1 MAGALCQVCTSL
13 QRHLHQCDVAGGGA
27 RQAALIRPRWHCVRR
42 GSRDYVRTNSLARL
56 LGMMGS
62 AHDGE
67 ALKAARIAD
76 RLVRDAGCT
85 WFDVEVFGFVLALTA
100 FSTNALAQNN
110 ITVLTPTTD
119 SCLSYTRAIEANDFM
134 LTEGVNGWA
143 LGYLS
148 GVAQATGID
157 ILRDAAAPD
166 LFRQLYSVCKAEPRQ
181 LLSAALEGIARN
193 LIAAKRH

>member
-1 MAGALCQVCTSL
+1 MCALTPWRAPA
-13 QRHLHQCDVAGGGA
+13 RH
-27 RQAALIRPRWHCVRR
+27 
-42 GSRDYVRTNSLARL
+42 
-56 LGMMGS
+56 MGS
-62 AHDGE
+62 AHDGQ
-67 ALKAARIAD
+67 ALNAARIAD

-143 LGYLS
+143 LAWFGFASRVELAKQIGGRFVSQDVYAGAL
-148 GVAQATGID
+148 GNTGEITQ
-157 ILRDAAAPD
+157 RPPVYP
-166 LFRQLYSVCKAEPRQ
+166 FRQHEVVGFY
-181 LLSAALEGIARN
+181 
-193 LIAAKRH
+193 

>member
-1 MAGALCQVCTSL
+1 
-13 QRHLHQCDVAGGGA
+13 
-27 RQAALIRPRWHCVRR
+27 
-42 GSRDYVRTNSLARL
+42 
-56 LGMMGS
+56 MMGS

-67 ALKAARIAD
+67 ALNARIAD
-76 RLVRDAGCT
+76 RLGRDAGCT

-143 LGYLS
+143 LAWFGFASRVEL
-148 GVAQATGID
+148 AKQITPLNPATRPISAVGK
-157 ILRDAAAPD
+157 LTPM
-166 LFRQLYSVCKAEPRQ
+166 LFRTGRLLGGVC
-181 LLSAALEGIARN
+181 
-193 LIAAKRH
+193 

>member
-1 MAGALCQVCTSL
+1 MCALTPWRAPA
-13 QRHLHQCDVAGGGA
+13 RH
-27 RQAALIRPRWHCVRR
+27 
-42 GSRDYVRTNSLARL
+42 
-56 LGMMGS
+56 MGS
-62 AHDGE
+62 AHDGQ
-67 ALKAARIAD
+67 ALNAARIAD
-76 RLVRDAGCT
+76 RLGRDAGRT

-148 GVAQATGID
+148 GVAQGTGID
-157 ILRDAAAPD
+157 ILRDEAAPD
-166 LFRQLYSVCKAEPRQ
+166 LFRQLYSACKAEPRQ
-181 LLSAALEGIARN
+181 LLSVVLEGIARN
-193 LIAAKRH
+193 LLAAKRH